1 MSQNTKR
8 SAKMFKGDGSC
19 VWCLYLVYFL
29 ILLDLAT
36 RCTEAYGNPSS
47 DFSKHSIVRP
57 KFHHTRT
64 KREITTTQDEMGSH
78 HPEVTLTV
86 SIDGEEHEL
95 DLRLNEALVPQGHS
109 LSYQQNGRTKV
120 HVPEKEDLDICQYS
134 GRVRGKPGSWAAVST
149 CHGVKGVLYDG
160 RQLRYI
166 EPAHDNDINADHFL
180 YSHEHLAKEHRCGYE
195 GGTTHNSS
203 YDPMLFQQRTEELA
217 RKRSRVS
224 RYKRDTYEDTLV
236 REPYNADRRSR
247 YVELV
252 LVVDHG
258 EFLAS
263 GGDLQLVHR
272 QMKDLA
278 NIINSVYA
286 PLNIFIALVGV
297 EIWSENDEI
306 VLEEDGDATLNK
318 FLHYRKTVLVTRIPN
333 DNAQLL
339 TRQNFKAGVVGKAL
353 KGFMCSYNY
362 SAGVATNHSRVI
374 GLVAMT
380 IAHEMGHNF
389 GMEHDQ
395 EPDCECPDK
404 KCIMSPSSTSV
415 TPVHW
420 SSCSLKSL
428 ALSFERGMDY
438 CLRNKPKQL
447 AESPTCGNGFLEE
460 GEQCDCG
467 TAPGAA
473 RPAAADRSACS
484 ACCRPDCTLRPNA
497 TCGHGQCCD
506 LTTCR
511 PKAPGTECRA
521 ADRECD
527 LPEYCSGHS
536 QFCPHDVH
544 KMDATPCGKGQA
556 YCVRGS
562 CRSHTDQ
569 CRLLWGVTGAS
580 SDDKCYN
587 NSNIKGDDHGN
598 CGYDRV
604 NQIYRRCA
612 PQDVMCGMLQCRHLN
627 ERLEFGME
635 NAAVLTATFI
645 NNNGELYTTS
655 STDVMCGM
663 LQCRHLNER
672 LEFGMENAAVLTA
685 TFINNNGEL
694 YTTSSTDVMCGML
707 QCRHLNE
714 RLEFGMENAAV
725 LTATFINNNGE
736 LYTTSSTDVM
746 CGMLQCRHLNER
758 LEFGMENAAV
768 LTATFINNNGEL
780 YTTSSTDVMCGMLQ
794 CRHLNERLEFGMENA
809 AVLTA
814 TFINNNGELYTTSS
828 TDVMCGMLQCRH
840 LNERLE
846 FGMENAAVLTATF
859 INNNGELYTTSS
871 TDVMCGMLQ
880 CRHLN
885 ERLEFGMENAAV
897 LTATFINNNGE
908 LYTTSSTDVMCG
920 MLQCRHLNER
930 LEFGMENAAVLTATF
945 INNNGVIIPCRTVII
960 DLGLSDVDPGLV
972 PDGAKCGP
980 DKMCMQ
986 QRCVSVQA
994 VRAALGA
1001 RGSVCPSNCSGH
1013 GLCNSNGNCHCEAGF
1028 APPLCA
1034 LPGPGGSYDSGPA
1047 TDPTVQRNFMV
1058 VMYVIFLGIIP
1069 GILLVL
1075 FLVYYSRHNV
1085 LLWWKKPRK
1094 SVQSPK
1100 SSLQHRISLGAHK
1113 LAANFAP
1120 PPPAA
1125 RPDDMSSSLLAGTSP
1140 PPLNPTVNFFGNF
1153 KGFSL
1158 APIEKEEEKEQPKEP
1173 VKSAKITPVHR
1184 SGSNS
1189 NNLVNQGVLKP
1200 VLRSAPPLPVV
1211 PNSPKTSPSIKRTNS
1226 SVQRIKALMNAEKED
1241 STPVMATPPPRP
1253 VISSP
1258 ILEASTCTAKE
1269 LISPLGSKT
1278 LGPVR
1283 AAPNVPIVSPELPKR
1298 PLSMH
1303 ASTVPQKPL
1312 PEEPK
1317 KVKEGISLNR
1327 IASFLKQDKPKEKE
1341 RSPVERSHSL
1351 PKNPIHQIKVPKA
1364 VDKVALRN
1372 LQISNPILQKGIE
1385 LPVATV
1391 PVVSDSEDAEDP
1403 KAFVNRTQSMRAA
1416 PVVPK
1421 TPLQTFGSMRQPSGA
1436 PRPISGV
1443 GRPTAPPPPAPI
1455 EETPVYQNPKPI
1467 DLKQTD
1473 YVDCIEEKQAPLAHI
1488 DEESGDNI
1496 YAIIEESPEKHSKPL
1511 PGVPPP
1517 IKTIPQAPPVGYNT
1531 PKPIPSNSGSTESMG
1546 LLGEIVDEIQNR
1558 NFDSIYSAST
1568 LRKKKG
1574 RAKENEGD
1582 RDSTYMNTAPESVY
1596 SNSGGKSVA
1605 STTSSGYLHPSAVN
1619 VPTYMNKDKVENKQE
1634 EKAPASPK
1642 ANSKIPQFSRQVT
1655 PPNLKTFKTVPQS
1668 PKTTNKINPKI
1679 TNSPDVVSSCAVADK
1694 TVKAPDVIN
1703 NNKIN
1708 DTPKVAAKPS
1718 ITAKPND
1725 NRPPL
1730 RPAPTA
1736 DKKPTIKP
1744 TLKPVTNINKPQI
1757 NRTNSKVDSN
1767 VAAIADNINKNKP
1780 KVVPKPTGL
1789 QRTDSNIKP
1798 NASKLT
1804 SKPSNVASLQQK
1816 FENRKSIGK
1825 EPVAKK

>member
-8 SAKMFKGDGSC
+8 SAKMFRGDGSC

-64 KREITTTQDEMGSH
+64 KREITTTQDETGSH

-95 DLRLNEALVPQGHS
+95 DLRLNEALVPRGHS
-109 LSYQQNGRTKV
+109 LSYQQGGRTKV
-120 HVPEKEDLDICQYS
+120 NVPEKEDLDICQYS

-149 CHGVKGVLYDG
+149 CHGVKGVIYDG

-467 TAPGAA
+467 TAPGASS
-473 RPAAADRSACS
+473 PAAGDRAACT
-484 ACCRPDCTLRPNA
+484 ACCTPDCTLRANA

-511 PKAPGTECRA
+511 PKAAGTECRA

-544 KMDATPCGKGQA
+544 KMDATPCGREQA

-645 NNNGELYTTS
+645 NNNG
-655 STDVMCGM
+655 
-663 LQCRHLNER
+663 
-672 LEFGMENAAVLTA
+672 
-685 TFINNNGEL
+685 
-694 YTTSSTDVMCGML
+694 
-707 QCRHLNE
+707 
-714 RLEFGMENAAV
+714 
-725 LTATFINNNGE
+725 
-736 LYTTSSTDVM
+736 
-746 CGMLQCRHLNER
+746 
-758 LEFGMENAAV
+758 
-768 LTATFINNNGEL
+768 
-780 YTTSSTDVMCGMLQ
+780 
-794 CRHLNERLEFGMENA
+794 
-809 AVLTA
+809 
-814 TFINNNGELYTTSS
+814 
-828 TDVMCGMLQCRH
+828 
-840 LNERLE
+840 
-846 FGMENAAVLTATF
+846 
-859 INNNGELYTTSS
+859 
-871 TDVMCGMLQ
+871 
-880 CRHLN
+880 
-885 ERLEFGMENAAV
+885 
-897 LTATFINNNGE
+897 
-908 LYTTSSTDVMCG
+908 
-920 MLQCRHLNER
+920 
-930 LEFGMENAAVLTATF
+930 
-945 INNNGVIIPCRTVII
+945 VIIPCRTVII

-986 QRCVSVQA
+986 QKCVPVEL
-994 VRAALGA
+994 VRAAMA
-1001 RGSVCPSNCSGH
+1001 TREGSVCPSNCSGH
-1013 GLCNSNGNCHCEAGF
+1013 GICNSNGNCHCEAGF
-1028 APPLCA
+1028 APPRCA
-1034 LPGPGGSYDSGPA
+1034 LPGAGGSYDSGPA
-1047 TDPTVQRNFMV
+1047 TDPSVQRNFMV

-1069 GILLVL
+1069 GTLLVL
-1075 FLVYYSRHNV
+1075 LLVYYSRHNV

-1113 LAANFAP
+1113 LAANFTPQPAP
-1120 PPPAA
+1120 PAPRA
-1125 RPDDMSSSLLAGTSP
+1125 DDMSSSLLADTSP

-1158 APIEKEEEKEQPKEP
+1158 TPIEKEEEKEQVKEP

-1189 NNLVNQGVLKP
+1189 NNLANQGVLKP

-1211 PNSPKTSPSIKRTNS
+1211 PNSPKTSPSIKRTGS

-1283 AAPNVPIVSPELPKR
+1283 AAPNVPTMSPDLPKR

-1327 IASFLKQDKPKEKE
+1327 IASFLKHDKPKEKE
-1341 RSPVERSHSL
+1341 RNPVERSHSL
-1351 PKNPIHQIKVPKA
+1351 PKNPIHQIKVPKS

-1421 TPLQTFGSMRQPSGA
+1421 APLQTFGSMRQPSGA

-1531 PKPIPSNSGSTESMG
+1531 PKPIPCNSGSTESMG

-1619 VPTYMNKDKVENKQE
+1619 VPTYLNKDKVENKE
-1634 EKAPASPK
+1634 EKAPPSPK
-1642 ANSKIPQFSRQVT
+1642 ANSKIPQFARQVT

-1668 PKTTNKINPKI
+1668 PKATSKINQKI

-1694 TVKAPDVIN
+1694 AVKAPDVIN
-1703 NNKIN
+1703 NNKIS

-1730 RPAPTA
+1730 RPAPGV
-1736 DKKPTIKP
+1736 DKKPTVKP
-1744 TLKPVTNINKPQI
+1744 TLKPVTNIKPQI

-1767 VAAIADNINKNKP
+1767 IAAIADNINKNKP

-1789 QRTDSNIKP
+1789 QRTDSNVKP